1 MMVFWIVL
9 LFLAVFPLFWSGVCL
24 LISMMGW
31 SRLAAAYQT
40 EDEAIGET
48 FRTVTGRVGA
58 SSYSN
63 VLTVSIEP
71 EGLRL
76 AVMILFRPGHPPILI
91 PWGDIL
97 NIRKSSVLFNTFY
110 AFETE
115 QAGNVTVRLPERIVE
130 GIIDMAS

>member
-1 MMVFWIVL
+1 M
-9 LFLAVFPLFWSGVCL
+9 
-24 LISMMGW
+24 
-31 SRLAAAYQT
+31 
-40 EDEAIGET
+40 
-48 FRTVTGRVGA
+48 

-76 AVMILFRPGHPPILI
+76 AVMVLFRVGHPPVLI
-91 PWGDIL
+91 PWGELL
-97 NIRKSSVLFNTFY
+97 NVRKSASLWTPLY

-115 QAGNVTVRLPERIVE
+115 QASNVTIRLPERIIE